1 MTGEK
6 FAKYVR
12 SKTKTDS
19 SSLTDNDLVDLAN
32 IIKDDIA
39 AEIVGNVDEN
49 YFMITMETSLIGD
62 RGFTFKG
69 DILQKLNRVE
79 VDLNNDGK
87 PLTLTEA
94 DSSQFQDQSILDD
107 ASIKKAYAGKKP
119 QFLIRGLQ
127 LNILS
132 EQDIPTVTDGLK
144 LVAEVYPSD
153 ITTETLQSN
162 SDLSIPVDN
171 TSFGMPRQVHL
182 YWAKRVIMEYKESR
196 DKDTVRNPGLKQR
209 EMDELR
215 STALAGLKPRNANR
229 AFIATLP
236 SDEDDRVDRFNPL
249 NY

>member
-1 MTGEK
+1 MTGET
-6 FAKYVR
+6 FATYVR
-12 SKTKTDS
+12 YGTKTDT
-19 SSLTDNDLVDLAN
+19 SSLNNDDLITLAN

-39 AEIVGNVDEN
+39 TEIVGTVDEN
-49 YFMITMETSLIGD
+49 YFMITMVTSLIGD
-62 RGFTFKG
+62 RAFTFKG
-69 DILQKLNRVE
+69 DMLQKLNRVE

-87 PLTLTEA
+87 PLTMTEA

-127 LNILS
+127 FNILS

-153 ITTETLQSN
+153 ITAETLASN

-182 YWAKRVIMEYKESR
+182 YWAERVIMKYKNSR
-196 DKDTVRNPGLKQR
+196 PKGTVRNPGLTQR
-209 EMDELR
+209 EIDALR
-215 STALAGLKPRNANR
+215 ATALAGLKPRNANR

-236 SDEDDRVDRFNPL
+236 SDEDDQVDRFNPL